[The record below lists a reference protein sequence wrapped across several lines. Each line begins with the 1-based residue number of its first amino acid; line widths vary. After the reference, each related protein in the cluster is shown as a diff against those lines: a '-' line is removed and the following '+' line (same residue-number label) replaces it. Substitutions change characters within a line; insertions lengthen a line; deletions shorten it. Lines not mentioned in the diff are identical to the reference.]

1 MAGRGGPRTV
11 GRMMRT
17 VKLLVVAALLALSLA
32 LASPGRASASRSLIV
47 FDTSEGGGPSKVYA
61 VHPDGSGLHK
71 LAGPGAFLPRVSP
84 SGDLVAYASD
94 ATGNAEVWV
103 VRPDGTG
110 RRQVTHSPDF
120 DSIAPSFSPDGAT
133 IAFSRC
139 SHFLGTCDIAV
150 IGLDGRGLRIV
161 KGGYWHHG
169 NPVYSPNGK
178 RIAFDSDQ
186 GGFETLVRIMSGSGG
201 PSHSITPVALTGFR
215 PDWSANGRWITST
228 GNLRQ
233 GQIILSHP
241 DGSGL
246 HAITAA
252 GEEFI
257 FGAFSPDSQ
266 MIVAENAGA
275 PDRGLELMNIDG
287 THRQPISGLP
297 AGAGFPDW
305 GGPA

>member
-1 MAGRGGPRTV
+1 
-11 GRMMRT
+11 MMRT
-17 VKLLVVAALLALSLA
+17 LKHLVAACVVAVSMAVAA
-32 LASPGRASASRSLIV
+32 PGHASTSQSLIA
-47 FDTSEGGGPSKVYA
+47 FDTSEGGGPSKVYV

-84 SGDLVAYASD
+84 NGHLVVYSSD
-94 ATGNAEVWV
+94 ATGNAEIYV

-110 RRQVTHSPDF
+110 KRQITHSPDF
-120 DSIAPSFSPDGAT
+120 DSVGASFSPNGST

-150 IGLDGRGLRIV
+150 IGLDGRGLHII

-186 GGFETLVRIMSGSGG
+186 GGFESLVRIMSSSGG

-215 PDWSANGRWITST
+215 PDWSADGHWIAST
-228 GNLRQ
+228 GNMRH
-233 GQIILSHP
+233 GQVILSHP

-252 GEEFI
+252 GEELI
-257 FGAFSPDSQ
+257 FAVFSPDGR
-266 MIVAENAGA
+266 MMVAENAGA
-275 PDRGLELMNIDG
+275 PDRGLTLLNVDG
-287 THRQPISGLP
+287 SHRHAIPGLP
-297 AGAGFPDW
+297 PGAGFPDW
-305 GGPA
+305 GGTR